1 MPERDTAPA
10 SVPEDASIPLARFSQ
25 YLSGRTQAL
34 VSLSA
39 SLSRELDACFS
50 SDAAK
55 KNDTRNRVSTLLWL
69 WVLGAYEVVRT
80 MCQAR
85 PCFSPPAFKEL
96 TALKGQLE
104 KVRVADAKMEKINYT
119 RREKA
124 LPISSDRR
132 GDEWDEAACDVLIGD
147 PSSPTS
153 GRFLLERFPSV
164 VNSISAEEILMSHE
178 ASFQKFPTRDLPER
192 DARE

>member
-1 MPERDTAPA
+1 MPERDAASAP
-10 SVPEDASIPLARFSQ
+10 VPGDASIPLARFSQ
-25 YLSGRTQAL
+25 YLSGRAQAL

-50 SDAAK
+50 SDAEK
-55 KNDTRNRVSTLLWL
+55 KHEARTRVSTLLWL

-85 PCFSPPAFKEL
+85 PCFSPRAFKEL

-104 KVRVADAKMEKINYT
+104 KVRVADAKMEKINYN
-119 RREKA
+119 RREKT
-124 LPISSDRR
+124 LPITSDRR
-132 GDEWDEAACDVLIGD
+132 GDEWDEAARDVLIGD

-153 GRFLLERFPSV
+153 GRFLLARFPSV

-178 ASFQKFPTRDLPER
+178 ASFQKKES
-192 DARE
+192 